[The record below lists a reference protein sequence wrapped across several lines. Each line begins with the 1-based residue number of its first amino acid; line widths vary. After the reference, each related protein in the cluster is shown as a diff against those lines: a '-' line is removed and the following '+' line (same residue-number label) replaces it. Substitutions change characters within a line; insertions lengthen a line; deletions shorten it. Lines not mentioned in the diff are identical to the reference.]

1 MTTSFPGFP
10 KDLLRF
16 YAELIKNNNREW
28 FAKNK
33 QRYKDVVVYPM
44 SDFIEAMAP
53 RLEAIAPM
61 YIADPRPNG
70 GSMFRIYRDVRFSR
84 DPKPYKEHAAC
95 QFRHQAGR
103 DAHAP
108 GYYVHIA
115 LDGVRFGGGIYL
127 PPAPVLTKIRHAI
140 NNNPGKWSTIKSDPD
155 FRAAFRDGIRG
166 DGLKRAPKGFSPDHP
181 DIEDLKR
188 KTLFVMKPLT
198 PIDKITGPDFIEEV
212 DVAFQKATPFM
223 RFLTNAVEL
232 PF

>member
-1 MTTSFPGFP
+1 MTAGFQGFP
-10 KDLLRF
+10 KDFLNF
-16 YAELIKNNNREW
+16 YAELLENNNREW
-28 FAKNK
+28 FAQNK

-44 SDFIEAMAP
+44 CDFIEAMAP

-108 GYYVHIA
+108 GYYVHLA

-127 PPAPVLTKIRHAI
+127 PPTPVLTKIRYAI
-140 NNNPGKWSTIKSDPD
+140 SEKSLGWNAIKADTD
-155 FRAAFRDGIRG
+155 FETTFKEGIRG

-181 DIEDLKR
+181 EIEDLRR
-188 KTLFVMKPLT
+188 KTLFVMKPLSD
-198 PIDKITGPDFIEEV
+198 IEKITKPGFIDEV
-212 DVAFQKATPFM
+212 DDTFQKATPFM

>member
-1 MTTSFPGFP
+1 MATNFPGFP

-16 YAELIKNNNREW
+16 YAELIENNNREW
-28 FAKNK
+28 FTKNK

-44 SDFIEAMAP
+44 CDFIEAMAP

-61 YIADPRPNG
+61 YIADARPHG

-84 DPKPYKEHAAC
+84 DPKPYKEHLAC

-127 PPAPVLTKIRHAI
+127 PPAPALRAIRRAI
-140 NNNPGKWSTIKSDPD
+140 DENSKKWQAVKADPD
-155 FRAAFRDGIRG
+155 FQDTFDGIRG
-166 DGLKRAPKGFSPDHP
+166 DSLKRAPKGFSPDHP
-181 DIEDLKR
+181 EIEDLKR
-188 KTLFVMKPLT
+188 KTLFITKPLSSVER
-198 PIDKITGPDFIEEV
+198 ITQPVFIEEV
-212 DVAFQKATPFM
+212 DDAFQKATPFM

>member
-1 MTTSFPGFP
+1 MTSGFQGFP
-10 KDLLRF
+10 KDFLRF
-16 YAELIKNNNREW
+16 YAELIENNNRDW
-28 FAKNK
+28 FGKNK

-44 SDFIEAMAP
+44 CDFIEAMAP
-53 RLEAIAPM
+53 RLEAIAPK

-108 GYYVHIA
+108 GYYVHLA

-127 PPAPVLTKIRHAI
+127 PPSPILNKIRHAI
-140 NNNPGKWSTIKSDPD
+140 DKKDIEWTAIKSDPD
-155 FRAAFRDGIRG
+155 FKATFIEGIRG
-166 DGLKRAPKGFSPDHP
+166 DGLKRAPKGYPIDHLQ
-181 DIEDLKR
+181 IEDLRR
-188 KTLFVMKPLT
+188 KTLFVMKPLAN
-198 PIDKITGPDFIEEV
+198 IQAITKPDFVDEV
-212 DVAFQKATPFM
+212 EDAFQKATPFM